1 MSDLQNERP
10 TDSGIQSI
18 FSFSTNNYHSDGILK
33 IHARTHITGIE
44 LAESNKIFGSS
55 DEICNTCIINL
66 NNDESVVQIRYR
78 QAINGPFGS
87 VVRVKMRLLQL

>member
-1 MSDLQNERP
+1 MYAK
-10 TDSGIQSI
+10 
-18 FSFSTNNYHSDGILK
+18 NYHSDGILK
-33 IHARTHITGIE
+33 IHGRTHITGIE
-44 LAESNKIFGSS
+44 LAESNKIFGGP

-87 VVRVKMRLLQL
+87 VVRVPAGDNATSTVLTQNF